1 MPVNMPA
8 FFITNRYFAKA
19 LQCNFDSAWLDQ
31 RSLAIFQDFVRQATV
46 TGPPAVLTASSI
58 GLGLHVSRNYQHL
71 AKSAKTSNN

>member
-8 FFITNRYFAKA
+8 FFITNGYFAKA

-46 TGPPAVLTASSI
+46 TGPPAFLKASSI
-58 GLGLHVSRNYQHL
+58 GLHVSRNYQHL